1 MKTEEPEVTVP
12 NATES
17 TAGLGAALEAALAV
31 GGGLGASAATGPAL
45 GVGAAVTAGCTG
57 TEREGGEAG
66 SVLTSGTPMAAAAAS
81 AEGAGRLELGAVGS
95 RLLPVGG
102 AGTGSFFTG
111 SGVCRGAWGSGADC
125 CGPRSE
131 AADAE
136 ASLVPSF
143 SDEDGDVTSSV
154 LLAEDTGWVG
164 ADAELRRPPNDKVEN
179 DVGRGVAVVAGGGAD
194 GGAVPLVG

>member
-1 MKTEEPEVTVP
+1 MKTEGPEVTVP

-17 TAGLGAALEAALAV
+17 AAGLGAALEAALA
-31 GGGLGASAATGPAL
+31 GGGGVGASAGTGPAL
-45 GVGAAVTAGCTG
+45 GLGAAGTAGCPGTG
-57 TEREGGEAG
+57 REGGEAG
-66 SVLTSGTPMAAAAAS
+66 SVLTSGTPVAAAAAS
-81 AEGAGRLELGAVGS
+81 AEGAARLELGAAASG
-95 RLLPVGG
+95 LLPMGG
-102 AGTGSFFTG
+102 AGAGSFFTG

-125 CGPRSE
+125 SGPRSE

-143 SDEDGDVTSSV
+143 SDKDGDVASSA
-154 LLAEDTGWVG
+154 LLAEDTGGVG
-164 ADAELRRPPNDKVEN
+164 ADAELRRPPNHKVEN

>member
-17 TAGLGAALEAALAV
+17 AAGLGAALEAALAV
-31 GGGLGASAATGPAL
+31 GGALGASAGTGPAL
-45 GVGAAVTAGCTG
+45 GVGAAVTAGCPG
-57 TEREGGEAG
+57 VEREGGEAG
-66 SVLTSGTPMAAAAAS
+66 SVLTSGPPVAGAVAS
-81 AEGAGRLELGAVGS
+81 AEGAGRLELGAAASG
-95 RLLPVGG
+95 LLPVGWAG
-102 AGTGSFFTG
+102 AGSFFTG
-111 SGVCRGAWGSGADC
+111 SGVCRGAWGSGVDC

-143 SDEDGDVTSSV
+143 SDKDGDGASSE
-154 LLAEDTGWVG
+154 LFTEGTGRVG

-179 DVGRGVAVVAGGGAD
+179 DVGRGVAAVAGGGAD
-194 GGAVPLVG
+194 GGTVPLVG

>member
-17 TAGLGAALEAALAV
+17 AAGLGAALAV
-31 GGGLGASAATGPAL
+31 AGALGASAGTGPAL
-45 GVGAAVTAGCTG
+45 GVGAAVTAGCPG
-57 TEREGGEAG
+57 AERDGGEAG
-66 SVLTSGTPMAAAAAS
+66 SVLTSGTPVAAAVAS
-81 AEGAGRLELGAVGS
+81 AEGAGRLELGAAASG
-95 RLLPVGG
+95 LLPVGWAG
-102 AGTGSFFTG
+102 AGSFFTG

-125 CGPRSE
+125 WGPRSE

-136 ASLVPSF
+136 VSLVPSF
-143 SDEDGDVTSSV
+143 SDKDGDGASSE
-154 LLAEDTGWVG
+154 LFAEGTGRVG

-194 GGAVPLVG
+194 GGAVPPVG